1 MFIVAT
7 VLTVYGIETQ
17 AIDGAKV
24 KETIVSC
31 NSTYRLRYWNS
42 YIFTNWEREIIS
54 LQQYLPFTVLK
65 LLLLLNNL
73 TNLQVA
79 TVLTVY
85 GIETGRKKN
94 KLKLRLK
101 ITLQQYLPFTVLKL
115 FLILRNLFFT
125 YSASLQQYLPFTV
138 LKLYHLVYKLD
149 IYI

>member
-1 MFIVAT
+1 MIVAT
-7 VLTVYGIETQ
+7 VLTVYGIETRR
-17 AIDGAKV
+17 
-24 KETIVSC
+24 TICKNNPLVI
-31 NSTYRLRYWNS
+31 L
-42 YIFTNWEREIIS
+42 